1 MTRADTQVRPL
12 QLTHQFSGR
21 HFFLCHLFTALGLP
35 ALAQGMSVER
45 VPSPVA
51 QVLDLMLDQ
60 RGDQSIRL
68 GASHSVRQIFQLFNR
83 KKATDARADVATLDD
98 GGTLGERFVCA
109 VEIKRQNADA
119 RMQRKVT
126 NDRLEVSYLARQRTR
141 AFGENERVVPAFEIV
156 SRVPQLLA

>member
-35 ALAQGMSVER
+35 ALAQGTSVER

-83 KKATDARADVATLDD
+83 KKATDARATTGLKSA
-98 GGTLGERFVCA
+98 
-109 VEIKRQNADA
+109 IWP
-119 RMQRKVT
+119 
-126 NDRLEVSYLARQRTR
+126 VS
-141 AFGENERVVPAFEIV
+141 ERVPSGKMSALYPR
-156 SRVPQLLA
+156 SR